1 MEAARDYFIRI
12 SVCHTRGLPRD
23 TNGKEPICQGRRHEK
38 HKFNTWVWKIPWRRA
53 WLPTPLFMPGESH
66 GQRSL
71 EGYSS
76 WGGHDWSKFVCTH
89 MQFKHLNSF
98 RSPRISFNRFKYL
111 SECETNL
118 LISTELSIRFWAC
131 ISNFSLCIA
140 SPVLGLPSWYLAH
153 YTDAHRQLKILFPQ
167 ISNKLAVGFLQ

>member
-1 MEAARDYFIRI
+1 MYAIQGGFPGTLMVKNP
-12 SVCHTRGLPRD
+12 SVKVEDMRNTSSIPGS
-23 TNGKEPICQGRRHEK
+23 GR
-38 HKFNTWVWKIPWRRA
+38 F
-53 WLPTPLFMPGESH
+53 PGEGH
-66 GQRSL
+66 GYPLHYSCL
-71 EGYSS
+71 ENPMDRGA
-76 WGGHDWSKFVCTH
+76 WRATVHGGGGGRGHDWSKFVCTH
-89 MQFKHLNSF
+89 MLFKHLNSF